1 MHFLK
6 TILCNSTH
14 ALSESLRDG
23 AGEQARLLVL
33 FLEHG
38 TYLPSCSFTDGR
50 LQLFSELFGG
60 VGYGGVLCTTAVH
73 VDLYPE
79 VRARFVAKHKS
90 S

>member
-1 MHFLK
+1 M
-6 TILCNSTH
+6 LCHSTH

-38 TYLPSCSFTDGR
+38 SYLPSGSFTDGR
-50 LQLFSELFGG
+50 LQLLSQLLGG
-60 VGYGGVLCTTAVH
+60 VGYGGVLRTTAVH
-73 VDLYPE
+73 VHLYPE
-79 VRARFVAKHKS
+79 VRPRFVAKHKS